1 MGLSR
6 KRIVVLLLAVAFCS
20 VAVSLCAARD
30 GSDDGT
36 RSLFDDSVFAYGNEP
51 NLTAGSD
58 NGVDVG
64 DFFFRMMLMILLV
77 IILGAAAIYL
87 SRKLL
92 PRFTQLSGKRV
103 RVVETV
109 HLGPRKT
116 LHLLRIGN
124 RQLLIGSTNE
134 NITRLAD
141 VTGALS
147 EVDSPVGQI
156 ENN

>member
-6 KRIVVLLLAVAFCS
+6 KRIVVFLLSVAFCGG
-20 VAVSLCAARD
+20 AVSLCAAAGD
-30 GSDDGT
+30 SDKGT
-36 RSLFDDSVFAYGNEP
+36 GPLFDDSDFAYGNEP
-51 NLTAGSD
+51 NFATGLGDGGGAGD
-58 NGVDVG
+58 L
-64 DFFFRMMLMILLV
+64 FFRMMLMVLLV
-77 IILGAAAIYL
+77 IIMGAAAIYL

-116 LHLLRIGN
+116 LHLLKIGN

-141 VTGALS
+141 VTDALS
-147 EVDSPVGQI
+147 EVDSPESQI
-156 ENN
+156 NN

>member
-6 KRIVVLLLAVAFCS
+6 KRIVVLLVAVAFCS
-20 VAVSLCAARD
+20 GAVSLCAAR
-30 GSDDGT
+30 GASDEGI
-36 RSLFDDSVFAYGNEP
+36 RSLFDDSDFAYRSEP
-51 NLTAGSD
+51 NDIAGSGD
-58 NGVDVG
+58 GVG
-64 DFFFRMMLMILLV
+64 DFFFRMMLMVLLV

-103 RVVETV
+103 RVVETI

-116 LHLLRIGN
+116 LHLLKIGN

-141 VTGALS
+141 VTAALS
-147 EVDSPVGQI
+147 EDDSPVSQI
-156 ENN
+156 NN

>member
-6 KRIVVLLLAVAFCS
+6 KRIVVLLLAVALCS
-20 VAVSLCAARD
+20 GAVSLCAARG
-30 GSDDGT
+30 GSDEGT
-36 RSLFDDSVFAYGNEP
+36 RSLFDDSDSAYGNEP
-51 NLTAGSD
+51 NGIAGLD
-58 NGVDVG
+58 GGVG
-64 DFFFRMMLMILLV
+64 DFFFRMMLMVLLV
-77 IILGAAAIYL
+77 VILGAAAIYL

-124 RQLLIGSTNE
+124 QQLLIGSTNE

-147 EVDSPVGQI
+147 EVDSPANQI
-156 ENN
+156 EYPSG